1 MKKYALTAMTIAL
14 ALSLAACRM
23 NKPSDNEP
31 GKNTEP
37 TNTTA
42 ATSPTILPNPTI
54 ETNIPDPSVDTS
66 MPMEDDFTGGTARR
80 YSK

>member
-1 MKKYALTAMTIAL
+1 MKKYVLLVFVLILAM
-14 ALSLAACRM
+14 SLAACRV
-23 NKPSDNEP
+23 SDP
-31 GKNTEP
+31 MDTQPTRVTEP

-66 MPMEDDFTGGTARR
+66 MPMSEDFTNSATEYFVG
-80 YSK
+80 